1 MGPSQRRQ
9 QAAETL
15 AYYRSLPQQRAGVL
29 FFMTLLNALVGL
41 LLRVL
46 LVARLALL
54 VRQVHSRRAAG
65 EPPLSAGD
73 ADRSAKVLLVAA
85 VSFGIIRRVAVGVL
99 HRRVKEAIGN
109 GTVDPAAAHPGRP
122 GRPLGDAR
130 GPADRGS

>member
-1 MGPSQRRQ
+1 MQRRQ
-9 QAAETL
+9 QSAETL
-15 AYYRSLPQQRAGVL
+15 AYYRSLPQQQAGKL
-29 FFMTLLNALVGL
+29 FLLALLHALVGG

-54 VRQVHSRRAAG
+54 VRRVHRRRAAG

-73 ADRSAKVLLVAA
+73 ADRSAKALLAAA
-85 VSFGIIRRVAVGVL
+85 VSVGIVRRVAVGVL

-109 GTVDPAAAHPGRP
+109 GTVAPAAADPGRP

-130 GPADRGS
+130 GPADRRT